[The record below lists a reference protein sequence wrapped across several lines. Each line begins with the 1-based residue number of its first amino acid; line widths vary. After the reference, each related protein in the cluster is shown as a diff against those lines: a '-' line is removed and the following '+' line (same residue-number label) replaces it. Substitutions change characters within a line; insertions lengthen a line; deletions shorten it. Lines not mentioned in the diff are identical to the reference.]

1 MECDPALLELFRAEV
16 ETHMPVLSDGLL
28 AMEKDASQTH
38 RLKDLM
44 RAAHSLKGA
53 ARLVGFEAAVHVA
66 HALEDCFV
74 AALDGRVQ
82 ITSDHADVLLR
93 GVDALQQLTKGD
105 AAEAGDAGPGGPR
118 WRGIV
123 DDIAAILPQSF
134 QVSATFDSAWVED
147 HRGSLAR
154 LLRSKCQEI
163 RFDLAG
169 CEFDRCRRT
178 GAYGKGGPC
187 RGELSLRHVP
197 DGRTRLRIGGPSSSR
212 HGAGPCVSSRRCE
225 GLNMPPSRPD
235 RNEFVAEAKEHL
247 STVCDRLLGLEKSAG
262 ETVRQQMEEMFR
274 AMHSVKGGAGFF
286 GLCNIE
292 RIAHG
297 MESLLDRMQL
307 EQVPHDA
314 RAVERALGGHRS
326 NRRPARRHRP

>member
-93 GVDALQQLTKGD
+93 GVNALQQLTKGD

-123 DDIAAILPQSF
+123 NDIAAILPQSF

-169 CEFDRCRRT
+169 CESIDAAGLALMAKVARAAESFRSGTSLTVVHASGSVGHLLHVT
-178 GAYGKGGPC
+178 G
-187 RGELSLRHVP
+187 
-197 DGRTRLRIGGPSSSR
+197 
-212 HGAGPCVSSRRCE
+212 
-225 GLNMPPSRPD
+225 
-235 RNEFVAEAKEHL
+235 
-247 STVCDRLLGLEKSAG
+247 
-262 ETVRQQMEEMFR
+262 
-274 AMHSVKGGAGFF
+274 
-286 GLCNIE
+286 
-292 RIAHG
+292 
-297 MESLLDRMQL
+297 LDRAYRL
-307 EQVPHDA
+307 VDA
-314 RAVERALGGHRS
+314 RA
-326 NRRPARRHRP
+326 